1 MANKDSQYRRL
12 NALGFLCGLSFLVYL
27 IVCLQ
32 TPASGYA
39 TPFSSLTRIVLLSS
53 TFLFFLPLLHNPGA
67 GGQRFYSFLNFAL
80 LFSGLI
86 ATARHIWIQAKPEL
100 ISTELVS
107 LCEKPFE
114 KLMAEQ
120 PAIVEKIHLLFQLS
134 GNCVAENLGPV
145 PISFPIQALLCIL
158 LLFLLC
164 WKIMTHKP
172 RSQGMFL

>member
-1 MANKDSQYRRL
+1 MANKDSLYRRL
-12 NALGFLCGLSFLVYL
+12 NALGFLCGLSFLAYL

-39 TPFSSLTRIVLLSS
+39 TPFSSLTRIILLSS
-53 TFLFFLPLLHNPGA
+53 TFLFFLPLLHNPA
-67 GGQRFYSFLNFAL
+67 TAGQRFYSFLNISIL
-80 LFSGLI
+80 LSGLM

-114 KLMAEQ
+114 KLMSEQ
-120 PAIVEKIHLLFQLS
+120 PAIADKMQLVFQLS
-134 GNCVAENLGPV
+134 GNCMAEKLGPV
-145 PISFPIQALLCIL
+145 PISFPVQALVCLL

>member
-1 MANKDSQYRRL
+1 MANKDSLYRRL
-12 NALGFLCGLSFLVYL
+12 NALGFLCGLSFLAYL

-39 TPFSSLTRIVLLSS
+39 TPFSSLTRIILLSS
-53 TFLFFLPLLHNPGA
+53 TFLFFLPLLHNPGT
-67 GGQRFYSFLNFAL
+67 GGQRFYSFINIAL
-80 LFSGLI
+80 LLSGLV

-100 ISTELVS
+100 ISAELIS

-120 PAIVEKIHLLFQLS
+120 PAITEKMHLLFQLS
-134 GNCVAENLGPV
+134 GNCMAEKLGPV
-145 PISFPIQALLCIL
+145 PISFPVQALLCFL

-164 WKIMTHKP
+164 WKIMVHKP